1 MSNSKHGF
9 VTKETE
15 DTIYTPKWV
24 KVYERIKDSL
34 IKFTDKLKEYHLEKG
49 LDEDIDGKK
58 RSQEDLR
65 KIYKL
70 ILEVRYLENKG
81 KANEEG
87 EFEKNVSN
95 HVKGLVG
102 LGAAGE
108 GELDKK
114 LKIDYKEIGEF
125 YLVE

>member
-1 MSNSKHGF
+1 
-9 VTKETE
+9 
-15 DTIYTPKWV
+15 
-24 KVYERIKDSL
+24 
-34 IKFTDKLKEYHLEKG
+34 
-49 LDEDIDGKK
+49 
-58 RSQEDLR
+58 
-65 KIYKL
+65 
-70 ILEVRYLENKG
+70 LENKG

-125 YLVE
+125 YLVEYFEILAWDGDDVWGKIDNGLAMRKIKEDKDDYLEGFEIEDKFNLYLNDFKEFNKKLGSSE